1 MRIGVA
7 GVADPG
13 PEGLKVE
20 RLAPKPLDRIACAA
34 APSQRVEGN
43 TLYPRTG
50 LSEAGYTKHP
60 ISCVPNGRRL
70 PAIRPPK
77 IISIFPI
84 PRSL

>member
-1 MRIGVA
+1 MSPIECYPCLRSIQPPSRWIESPV
-7 GVADPG
+7 
-13 PEGLKVE
+13 
-20 RLAPKPLDRIACAA
+20 PLR
-34 APSQRVEGN
+34 PSQRVEGN